1 MVRGRERRP
10 DGDARGES
18 LGDWARWV
26 ARAAAVMLLLIHPG
40 AWAAT
45 EPKYGG
51 VLNATQSDLP
61 PSLSIHEEATVAAVW
76 PMMPCYNNLVLFDP
90 LKKQESVS
98 TIIGELAEKWE
109 WQDGGKALAFTLR
122 KGVKWHDGQ
131 PFTSKDVKYTF
142 DLVREAPGAP
152 AKLRVNPRKLWYENV
167 ADIETPSPDA
177 VVFRLKRPQPS
188 LILMLAAGYSPVYP
202 AHVLPAELRTK
213 CVGTGPFKLKEYRPG
228 EYVDLVK
235 NPDYFVKG
243 RPYLDGIRYLIIR
256 ERGTRYAAIQ
266 AGRQDVTYPLEVAKT
281 IAESVKKAVPSMVL
295 VEASTNLN
303 DNLLLNFKRPI
314 FQDPRI
320 RRAINLAI
328 DRKDYVQA
336 GRQGAAVLGGVM
348 LPKPYGVWGLSEKE
362 LAKLPGMGDPVKNK
376 AEAKQLLAQAGYG
389 PGKPLKLS
397 VSTRASSFY
406 VDLASFIIDQLKQV
420 GIDASLEQ
428 VEMGIWH
435 AKLTRRDYEMAV
447 NNTGMGPDDPDAN
460 LYENFKCG
468 SPRNYSDY
476 CNPEVDRLIDEQSQT
491 PDFAKRLRLVQE
503 LDMRLQHEGA
513 RVILG
518 WAKEYYLMWPYVK
531 NLVPHQS
538 AYNYGRMQEV
548 WLDK

>member
-1 MVRGRERRP
+1 MGTRGWRRQHRNIWHTDFRP
-10 DGDARGES
+10 RRQG
-18 LGDWARWV
+18 LVV
-26 ARAAAVMLLLIHPG
+26 AGVLVIALLTAS
-40 AWAAT
+40 AWAAS

-90 LKKQESVS
+90 LKKQESVN
-98 TIIGELAEKWE
+98 TIIGELAERWA
-109 WQDGGKALAFTLR
+109 WQDGGRTLVFTLR

-131 PFTSKDVKYTF
+131 PFTSNDVKYTF
-142 DLVREAPGAP
+142 DVVREAPGAP
-152 AKLRVNPRKLWYENV
+152 AKLRVNPRKLWYETI
-167 ADIETPSPDA
+167 ASIDTPDA
-177 VVFRLKRPQPS
+177 ETVVFHLKRPQPS
-188 LILMLAAGYSPVYP
+188 LILMLAAGYSPIYP
-202 AHVLPAELRTK
+202 AHVPPAELRQK
-213 CVGTGPFKLKEYRPG
+213 CMGTGPFRFKEYRPG
-228 EYVDLVK
+228 EYVELVK
-235 NPDYFVKG
+235 NPDYFIKG
-243 RPYLDGIRYLIIR
+243 RPYLDGIRYVIIR
-256 ERGTRYAAIQ
+256 ERGTRYAGIQ
-266 AGRQDVTYPLEVAKT
+266 AGRQDVSYPLEVAKT
-281 IAESVKKAVPSMVL
+281 IAESVKNAVPSIVL
-295 VEASTNLN
+295 VETSTNLN

-314 FQDPRI
+314 FQDARI
-320 RRAINLAI
+320 RRAVNLAI
-328 DRKDYVQA
+328 DRKGYVEA

-362 LAKLPGMGDPVKNK
+362 LAKLPGMGDPGRNK

-389 PGKPLKLS
+389 ASKPLKLS

-420 GIDASLEQ
+420 GIEASLEQ

-435 AKLTRRDYEMAV
+435 AKLTRREYEMAV

-491 PDFAKRLRLVQE
+491 LDLAKRLQRVHD
-503 LDMRLQHEGA
+503 LDLRLQLEGA
-513 RVILG
+513 RILLG